1 MISRGRKGGW
11 KGGRGSWDEGELE
24 NRRETRSDKEGD
36 REKQVCWVLVP
47 RTTQSRKFLAQERLN
62 PHSLIFG
69 AHFSKY
75 RI

>member
-47 RTTQSRKFLAQERLN
+47 RTTQSRKFLAHFTSRL
-62 PHSLIFG
+62 
-69 AHFSKY
+69 
-75 RI
+75 